1 MPIYKYYIINI
12 DRLMNLITPS
22 QNQTAADLVFTQMPD
37 TMQMLGNL
45 LFLLRRLPTS
55 LTKCMIDGS
64 GIQTG

>member
-1 MPIYKYYIINI
+1 
-12 DRLMNLITPS
+12 MNLITPS